1 MLTTIIAFLAV
12 LSLLVFVHEWGHFM
26 MAKRLGVK
34 VEEFGFGYPPR
45 LLTFMQ
51 RGETEYTINLIPLGG
66 FVRLA
71 GEDDPQ
77 VAGGFA
83 SRSKKTRVAVL
94 VAGSAM
100 NIVLAAALFSLCF
113 VLGWPQAAESEVRVI
128 GVTEGSPAAVAGL
141 QEGDVV
147 LSMDGQPIRNIDD
160 LINYTETRKG
170 QEVTLLVRRG
180 EETTEIRLTPRQN
193 PPEGQGPMGV
203 TIQPKVTKFGL
214 KKYPPGQ
221 ALLRGSGQ
229 VAGVIALTCAV
240 PVMILR
246 GEIEPE
252 MARPVGPVGIAQM
265 TGQAAQRA
273 VDTGWWFPILQ
284 LTGFIST
291 ALAITNMLPLPAL
304 DGGRIFFIVVE
315 IIRGRPV
322 DPRKEGAIHLVGIAL
337 LVTMML
343 IITYH
348 DIVSPLPSI
357 EWPNPF

>member
-1 MLTTIIAFLAV
+1 MLTILAFLAV
-12 LSLLVFVHEWGHFM
+12 LSLLVFVHEWGHFVV
-26 MAKRLGVK
+26 AKRMGVK

-51 RGETEYTINLIPLGG
+51 RGETKYTLNLIPVGG
-66 FVRLA
+66 FVRLS
-71 GEDDPQ
+71 GEDDPD

-94 VAGSAM
+94 VAGSVM
-100 NIVLAAALFSLCF
+100 NIVLAAILFSLCF
-113 VLGWPQAAESEVRVI
+113 MLGWPQPTESEVTII
-128 GVTEGSPAAVAGL
+128 GVVEGSPAALAGL

-147 LSMDGQPIRNIDD
+147 LSMDGQPIKNTEE
-160 LINYTETRKG
+160 LMNYTEAKRG
-170 QEVTLLVRRG
+170 QEVTLLVRRR
-180 EETTEIRLTPRQN
+180 EETAKIRLTPRQN

-203 TIQPKVTKFGL
+203 TIQPRVTKVGL

-229 VAGVIALTCAV
+229 VVGVIALTSAV

-265 TGQAAQRA
+265 TGEAAQQA
-273 VDTGWWFPILQ
+273 VGTGWWFPILQ

-304 DGGRIFFIVVE
+304 DGGRIFFIIVE
-315 IIRGRPV
+315 LIRGKRI

-348 DIVSPLPSI
+348 DIVSPLPPI